1 MRSILLGSTLVLAG
15 HVLAQVDS
23 KTACDAVTKICYS
36 TYLAPESGISIGIAL
51 PMNVS
56 DPYDAIISIT
66 AQLATTWAGFA
77 WGGTMVFNPLTV
89 GWANGN
95 TAVVSSRFAF
105 GLGLPQSYDGAEYT
119 LLKGT
124 TANSTHW
131 TMTAKCSGCTS
142 YQAND
147 GSQAVLDGMGT
158 AQFAWAQG
166 TTPVQ
171 EPANNN
177 SAFNMHTSYG
187 KWTHDLNAAR
197 SPNFDAWVA
206 SNIQS
211 PAAPSTTS
219 QTSSVPVT
227 TSKPPTT
234 IVTSTTSSAKPSP
247 TVVKGKIPAS
257 CSGAG
262 APKFSSVLA
271 SGWKATKVLG
281 GLTSPRSI
289 IFDMAGNMLVV
300 QSGKGITLHTMTADG
315 CISATKTLIALNSLN
330 HGITLSADGKTLY
343 ASSMTQ
349 VYSWPYTASSGT
361 VGTRATIIT
370 GMFSGGHSTRT
381 LLLSPKNPNLLAV
394 SHGSNDNFDYPSGN
408 PKTARACVK
417 VFDLNAIPSGGYN
430 YVSGGW
436 LAGYGMRNE
445 VGIAFDGNSMLWG
458 VENSGDNFNRGGKD
472 VHQENPAE
480 KLNYIGDVTKNNDKW
495 FGYPTC
501 YAVWKPSDFTDQKFQ
516 IGDQFVIA
524 PNATFKDETCKTLS
538 TPPSLVFQPHSA
550 PIDSKFD
557 DTFSNLYVTFHGS
570 WNRVPTTG
578 FKVVQ
583 VAFTKGADGV
593 YKPVSPLSTT
603 TGYKDI
609 FWNPDVTK
617 CQGNGPSFSSGCFR
631 PAGLGF
637 DSAGRLYMTSDISS
651 DGELWVLGQS

>member
-1 MRSILLGSTLVLAG
+1 MRITFLCGALALANS
-15 HVLAQVDS
+15 VLAQVDS

-51 PMNVS
+51 PMNVT

-66 AQLATTWAGFA
+66 APLATTWTGFA

-89 GWANGN
+89 GWPNGK
-95 TAVVSSRFAF
+95 TSVVSSRFAF

-124 TANSTHW
+124 SVNSTHW

-147 GSQAVLDGMGT
+147 GSQAVLNGTGT
-158 AQFAWAQG
+158 APFAWAQG
-166 TTPVQ
+166 TTAVQ

-177 SAFNMHTSYG
+177 SAFNMHDSYG

-197 SPNFDAWVA
+197 SPLFEAWVA
-206 SNIQS
+206 SNILS
-211 PAAPSTTS
+211 AVPTTTGLVST
-219 QTSSVPVT
+219 SVPVI

-234 IVTSTTSSAKPSP
+234 IMTSTTSSAKPVS
-247 TVVKGKIPAS
+247 TVVKGKVPAS

-289 IFDMAGNMLVV
+289 IFDSAGNMLVV

-315 CISATKTLIALNSLN
+315 CVSATKTLVALNSLN
-330 HGITLSADGKTLY
+330 HGIALSSDGKTLY

-349 VYSWPYTASSGT
+349 VYSWPYTASSGS
-361 VGTRATIIT
+361 VGTRATIVT
-370 GMFSGGHSTRT
+370 GMYSGGHSTRT

-430 YVSGGW
+430 YISGGW

-458 VENSGDNFNRGGKD
+458 VENSGDNFSRGGKD

-516 IGDQFVIA
+516 VGDQFVIA
-524 PNATFKDETCKTLS
+524 PNNTFKDETCKKLS

-583 VAFTKGADGV
+583 VAFTKGTDGV
-593 YKPVSPLSTT
+593 YKPVSPLSTN

-609 FWNPDVTK
+609 FWNPDVSK
-617 CQGNGPSFSSGCFR
+617 CKGNGPSASSGCFR

-637 DSAGRLYMTSDISS
+637 DRAGRMYMTSDISS